1 MKKVILFAAV
11 LFSSISIMSVQA
23 QTPSS
28 KTGQAS
34 LTLNLAAVQSIIVGG
49 DVVIDYT
56 TADDYVNGKGS
67 TDLTT
72 LTVVSAGGYA
82 ITAQAEDLKDAT
94 NTSSPVIKSN
104 SIEVTA
110 TAVGDATGAGSG
122 TLEEN
127 PSKAALITSA
137 QGGVGLQYTVNYKGT
152 GSNEYM
158 KNYNGGGRQYKTTVL
173 YTIAAN

>member
-1 MKKVILFAAV
+1 MKKIILFTAV
-11 LFSSISIMSVQA
+11 LFTAVSTVSVKA
-23 QTPSS
+23 QTPAS

-34 LTLNLAAVQSIIVGG
+34 LTLNLSAVQSIIVSG
-49 DVVIDYT
+49 DVVIDYA
-56 TADDYVNGKGS
+56 TADDYVNGKAS

-82 ITAQAEDLKDAT
+82 ITAQADDLKDGT

-104 SIEVTA
+104 TIAVTA
-110 TAVGDATGAGSG
+110 TGLSGATGAGSG
-122 TLEEN
+122 TLEQSG
-127 PSKAALITSA
+127 SKTALITSK
-137 QGGVGLQYTVNYKGT
+137 QGGVGLQYNVSYKGT